1 MERDL
6 TKFKKAY
13 SDMVGTNLQAYNSD
27 YWKNFRTPLRDYTEE
42 SINKIID
49 SGSLNEQQKLSEN
62 YFYKNG
68 FYRKI
73 LIYYATL
80 SKYLGILIPQL
91 SYGKSFIDASIQ
103 KKYNKVLSYIDKINL
118 PDFLENCALRAF
130 IYGCYYGLII
140 KSDKTGF
147 TAMDLPPEY
156 CATNFKDYNGN
167 DLIDFD
173 LRYFYEIL
181 DEKKRE
187 SVLSIFP
194 KEIRSAYRQWRKGKL
209 SSSWISIP
217 SNIGICF
224 QMWDGRP
231 SFLNIIPS
239 TIDYEQ
245 SVDLEKER
253 DLEEIRKII
262 VQHVPH
268 LNDGTLLFEPEE
280 AKVIHDGTVG
290 MMKGNKNVSVLTSYG
305 DVDAIVSKTSSDT
318 VSNNLDKMM
327 NNIYYEAGVSSMIF
341 SPTNSQVV
349 ETSIKN
355 DLAFISPLIHKFE
368 TFITS
373 LINSIFQD
381 KAISYKYSILPV
393 TYYTDKEYIDNAFK
407 LASSGYSLLLPF
419 IAMGFSQKDLTD
431 IKELE
436 NNYLDLTN
444 ILIPLQT
451 SYTQSSDSQGGA
463 PEKSLEEKSPKTL
476 SNEEALT
483 NEGE

>member
-91 SYGKSFIDASIQ
+91 SYGKSFIDTSIQ

-140 KSDKTGF
+140 KLDKTGF
-147 TAMDLPPEY
+147 TVMDLPPEY

-173 LRYFYEIL
+173 LRYFYGIL

-280 AKVIHDGTVG
+280 AKVMHDGTVG

>member
-91 SYGKSFIDASIQ
+91 SYGKSFTDTSIQ

-147 TAMDLPPEY
+147 TVMDLPPEY

-173 LRYFYEIL
+173 LRYFYGIL

-262 VQHVPH
+262 IQHVPH

-280 AKVIHDGTVG
+280 AKVMHDGTVG

-368 TFITS
+368 TFITF